1 MLYHCCTGL
10 RYNVGTGVTLT
21 QSKVDKLQPRDKRYL
36 VKDTGGLSV
45 CVQPTGAKSFQL
57 RYRIHGRQKTLSFG
71 NITLKDA
78 RAKAQAAR
86 VAIYEGDN
94 PQTKALLRK
103 EKQISFGAFVE
114 QHYLPHLRAVGKN
127 ANETEKMLSAQLSWL
142 WTKPI
147 AEMRLVEMKAWQ
159 NKQATDKKI
168 ATANRYTNAVK
179 AVTEH
184 ARYLELIS
192 DDPLADFHR
201 LKEPDALQEIRWL
214 TEKEEQVLRATLS
227 SRDFSRHGI
236 EITDT
241 KLTKSGNV
249 TSISVTHSGSK
260 QDAIKNA
267 KTRWFKDHLT
277 PAVLLMLD
285 CGLRRQEALR
295 LRWSDIRPTT
305 QEGEY
310 QLLVNPS
317 SEKMKRGRYVPL
329 LKETL
334 TTLLAWQEDQ
344 QLKGVSSEFLFPH
357 PATGKPLGSVDTAWE
372 NLITEASRRCKTL
385 QGLTVKNLR
394 STYGSRLVQ
403 NGAPIFTVSKLLGH
417 SSVTVTEKHY
427 AALSDEGKR
436 EAVNTLSKMPKEM
449 KLRLLKAVDTNTS

>member
-1 MLYHCCTGL
+1 M
-10 RYNVGTGVTLT
+10 LT
-21 QSKVDKLQPRDKRYL
+21 QSKVDKLQPKSKRYI

-45 CVQPTGAKSFQL
+45 CVQPSGAKTFQL
-57 RYRIHGRQKTLSFG
+57 RYRIQGRQKTLSFG
-71 NITLKDA
+71 DIPLKDA

-147 AEMRLVEMKAWQ
+147 TEMRLVEMKAWQ

-184 ARYLELIS
+184 ARYLELVS

-241 KLTKSGNV
+241 KLTKSGKV
-249 TSISVTHSGSK
+249 TSISLTHSGSI

-310 QLLVNPS
+310 QLLISPR

-334 TTLLAWQEDQ
+334 ATLLAWQEDL
-344 QLKGVSSEFLFPH
+344 QLKGIENEFVFPH
-357 PATGKPLGSVDTAWE
+357 PVTGKPLGSVDTAWE
-372 NLITEASRRCKTL
+372 NLITEASGRCKSL

-394 STYGSRLVQ
+394 STYGSKLVQ

>member
-1 MLYHCCTGL
+1 M
-10 RYNVGTGVTLT
+10 
-21 QSKVDKLQPRDKRYL
+21 
-36 VKDTGGLSV
+36 SV

-71 NITLKDA
+71 NIPLKDA
-78 RAKAQAAR
+78 RAKAQTAR

-103 EKQISFGAFVE
+103 EKQMSFGEFVE
-114 QHYLPHLRAVGKN
+114 QHYLPHLRAESKN
-127 ANETEKMLSAQLSWL
+127 ANETEKMLIAQLSWL

-147 AEMRLVEMKAWQ
+147 AEMRLVEMTACQ
-159 NKQATDKKI
+159 NKQSTDKTI

-184 ARYLELIS
+184 ARYLEIVS
-192 DDPLADFHR
+192 TDPLADFHQ
-201 LKEPDALQEIRWL
+201 LTEADALQEIRWL

-249 TSISVTHSGSK
+249 TSLSINHSGSI
-260 QDAIKNA
+260 QDATKNR

-277 PAVLLMLD
+277 PAVLLMLE

-305 QEGEY
+305 QQGEY
-310 QLLVNPS
+310 QLLISPS

-334 TTLLAWQEDQ
+334 ATL
-344 QLKGVSSEFLFPH
+344 
-357 PATGKPLGSVDTAWE
+357 
-372 NLITEASRRCKTL
+372 
-385 QGLTVKNLR
+385 
-394 STYGSRLVQ
+394 
-403 NGAPIFTVSKLLGH
+403 
-417 SSVTVTEKHY
+417 
-427 AALSDEGKR
+427 
-436 EAVNTLSKMPKEM
+436 
-449 KLRLLKAVDTNTS
+449 

>member
-1 MLYHCCTGL
+1 M
-10 RYNVGTGVTLT
+10 LT
-21 QSKVDKLQPRDKRYL
+21 QSKVDKLQPKSKRYI
-36 VKDTGGLSV
+36 VKDTGGLSI
-45 CVQPTGAKSFQL
+45 CVQPSGAKSFQL
-57 RYRIHGRQKTLSFG
+57 RYRIQGRQKTLSFG
-71 NITLKDA
+71 DIPLKDA

-94 PQTKALLRK
+94 PQAKALLRK
-103 EKQISFGAFVE
+103 ERQMSFGEFVE
-114 QHYLPHLRAVGKN
+114 RHYLPHLRAEGKN
-127 ANETEKMLSAQLSWL
+127 AQETEKMLLAQLSWL

-147 AEMRLVEMKAWQ
+147 SDMRLVEMKAWQ
-159 NKQATDKKI
+159 NKQATSKTI

-184 ARYLELIS
+184 ARYLEIVS
-192 DDPLADFHR
+192 TDPLADFHR
-201 LKEPDALQEIRWL
+201 LKQPDAVHEIRWL
-214 TEKEEQVLRATLS
+214 TEREEQALRAALS
-227 SRDFSRHGI
+227 NRDFSRHGL

-249 TSISVTHSGSK
+249 ASLSIKHSGSV
-260 QDAIKNA
+260 QDAIKNR
-267 KTRWFKDHLT
+267 KSRWFKDHLT
-277 PAVLLMLD
+277 PAVLLMLE

-305 QEGEY
+305 QDGEY
-310 QLLVNPS
+310 QLLISPN
-317 SEKMKRGRYVPL
+317 SEKTKRGRYIPL

-334 TTLLAWQEDQ
+334 ATLLAWQEDQ
-344 QLKGVSSEFLFPH
+344 QLKGIESEFVFPH
-357 PATGKPLGSVDTAWE
+357 PVTGKPLGSVDTAWD
-372 NLITEASRRCKTL
+372 NLIADASKRCKSL
-385 QGLTVKNLR
+385 SGLIAKDLR

-436 EAVNTLSKMPKEM
+436 EAVNSLSKMPTEA
-449 KLRLLKAVDTNTS
+449 KLKLLTAVDRSPTD

>member
-1 MLYHCCTGL
+1 M
-10 RYNVGTGVTLT
+10 TLT
-21 QSKVDKLQPRDKRYL
+21 QSKVDKLQPRDQRYL

-71 NITLKDA
+71 NIPLKDA

-103 EKQISFGAFVE
+103 EKQMSFGEFVE
-114 QHYLPHLRAVGKN
+114 QHYLPHLRAEGKN
-127 ANETEKMLSAQLSWL
+127 ANETEKMLIAQLSWL

-147 AEMRLVEMKAWQ
+147 AEMRLVEMTAWQ
-159 NKQATDKKI
+159 NKQSTDKTI

-184 ARYLELIS
+184 ARYLEIVS
-192 DDPLADFHR
+192 TDPLADFHR
-201 LKEPDALQEIRWL
+201 LTEADALQEIHWL
-214 TEKEEQVLRATLS
+214 TEKEEQVLRVTLS
-227 SRDFSRHGI
+227 SRDSSRHGI

-241 KLTKSGNV
+241 KLTKSGNI
-249 TSISVTHSGSK
+249 TSLSINHSGSV
-260 QDAIKNA
+260 QDAIKHR

-277 PAVLLMLD
+277 PAVLLMLE

-295 LRWSDIRPTT
+295 LRWSDIRSTT

-310 QLLVNPS
+310 QLLISPR

-334 TTLLAWQEDQ
+334 ATLLAWQEDQ
-344 QLKGVSSEFLFPH
+344 QLKGVENMFVFPH
-357 PATGKPLGSVDTAWE
+357 PITGKPLGSIDTAWD
-372 NLITEASRRCKTL
+372 NLIAQASKQCKSL
-385 QGLTVKNLR
+385 SGLTVKDLR

-417 SSVTVTEKHY
+417 SSVTITEKHY

-436 EAVNTLSKMPKEM
+436 EAVNTLSKIPNKM
-449 KLRLLKAVDTNTS
+449 KLRLLKAADTNTS

>member
-1 MLYHCCTGL
+1 
-10 RYNVGTGVTLT
+10 
-21 QSKVDKLQPRDKRYL
+21 
-36 VKDTGGLSV
+36 
-45 CVQPTGAKSFQL
+45 
-57 RYRIHGRQKTLSFG
+57 LSFG

-127 ANETEKMLSAQLSWL
+127 ANETEKMLSAQFIWL

-147 AEMRLVEMKAWQ
+147 ADMRLVEMKAWQ
-159 NKQATDKKI
+159 NKQATDKTI

-184 ARYLELIS
+184 ARYLELVS
-192 DDPLADFHR
+192 NDPLADFHR

-249 TSISVTHSGSK
+249 TSISLTHSGSI

-372 NLITEASRRCKTL
+372 NLITEASRRCKSL

>member
-1 MLYHCCTGL
+1 M
-10 RYNVGTGVTLT
+10 
-21 QSKVDKLQPRDKRYL
+21 
-36 VKDTGGLSV
+36 
-45 CVQPTGAKSFQL
+45 
-57 RYRIHGRQKTLSFG
+57 
-71 NITLKDA
+71 
-78 RAKAQAAR
+78 
-86 VAIYEGDN
+86 AIYEGDN

-184 ARYLELIS
+184 ARYLELVS

-249 TSISVTHSGSK
+249 TSISLTHSGSV

-372 NLITEASRRCKTL
+372 NLITEASRRCKSL

>member
-1 MLYHCCTGL
+1 
-10 RYNVGTGVTLT
+10 
-21 QSKVDKLQPRDKRYL
+21 
-36 VKDTGGLSV
+36 
-45 CVQPTGAKSFQL
+45 
-57 RYRIHGRQKTLSFG
+57 LSFG
-71 NITLKDA
+71 NIPLKDA

-103 EKQISFGAFVE
+103 EKQMSFGEFVE
-114 QHYLPHLRAVGKN
+114 QHYLPHLRAEGKN
-127 ANETEKMLSAQLSWL
+127 ANETEKMLIAQLSWL

-147 AEMRLVEMKAWQ
+147 AEMRLVKMTAWQ
-159 NKQATDKKI
+159 NKQSTDKTI

-184 ARYLELIS
+184 ARYLEIVS
-192 DDPLADFHR
+192 TDPLADFHR
-201 LKEPDALQEIRWL
+201 LTEADALQEIRWL

-249 TSISVTHSGSK
+249 TSLSINHSGSV
-260 QDAIKNA
+260 QDAIKNR

-277 PAVLLMLD
+277 PAVLLMLE

-305 QEGEY
+305 QQGEY
-310 QLLVNPS
+310 QLLISPS

-334 TTLLAWQEDQ
+334 ATLLARQEDQ
-344 QLKGVSSEFLFPH
+344 KIKGIDSEFVFPH
-357 PATGKPLGSVDTAWE
+357 SITGKPLGSIDTAWD
-372 NLITEASRRCKTL
+372 NLIAQASKRCKSL
-385 QGLTVKNLR
+385 SGLTVKDLR
-394 STYGSRLVQ
+394 STYGSKLVQ
-403 NGAPIFTVSKLLGH
+403 NGAPIFTVRKLLGH

-436 EAVNTLSKMPKEM
+436 EAVNTLSKIPKEI
-449 KLRLLKAVDTNTS
+449 RLQLLEKADNKSG

>member
-1 MLYHCCTGL
+1 M
-10 RYNVGTGVTLT
+10 GTGVTLT
-21 QSKVDKLQPRDKRYL
+21 QSKVDKLQPRGRRYL

-184 ARYLELIS
+184 ARYLELVS

-241 KLTKSGNV
+241 KLTKSGNA
-249 TSISVTHSGSK
+249 TSISLTHSGSI

-372 NLITEASRRCKTL
+372 NLITEASRRCKSL

-417 SSVTVTEKHY
+417 SPVTVTEKHY